1 MTGIPADRT
10 TYRLERR
17 YRHKRASKPLSAFAL
32 DITLRFNKYGTPF
45 LEDHNG
51 GGPMPF
57 NTLDE
62 VVTFVSD
69 EIRRNYADYFASNG
83 A

>member
-10 TYRLERR
+10 TYHLERR
-17 YRHKRASKPLSAFAL
+17 YRHKRANKDLSAFAL
-32 DITLRFNKYGTPF
+32 DITLRFNQHGTPF

-57 NTLDE
+57 NNLDE
-62 VVTFVSD
+62 VVRFISD
-69 EIRRNYADYFASNG
+69 EIRRNFADYFASKG